1 MRISSWTCDN
11 MSQTDMNVEIL
22 LKNNFGFMMIVELSV
37 RYDPCTL
44 VEHLTNVFMNIILNG
59 VGC

>member
-1 MRISSWTCDN
+1 

-59 VGC
+59 VGCWI